1 MISRVTKGGLT
12 LAAIA
17 AICTT
22 LVAATYRL
30 TSERIAANEQAW
42 LEQSLAPAL
51 GGVDYE
57 GSITESRLVL
67 EPPHGLPG
75 NDAAIIY
82 RAYSG
87 GAPVAALFVVTAR
100 GGYAGPIRI
109 LVGVGVDGTVTG
121 VRILEHRET
130 PGLGDG
136 IEAIP
141 LRLGPAIRRP
151 FARRPARRRLAAARR
166 RRRVR
171 SAHRRVS
178 DAARGPQGGPRDV
191 VILRRSPAGDLR
203 HAGNGGDTMTSGQLA
218 ERMQAGLW
226 RENPG
231 LVQLLGL
238 CPLLAVTSTFVNGL
252 GLGIATLVVLTCSNV
267 LVSATRRWILAEIR
281 MPIYVL
287 IIASLVTCTEL
298 IFKAWFPALD
308 RSLGIFIPLI
318 VTNCAI
324 VARAEVFASRNGVVS
339 SLLDGLGMGAGF
351 ALLLM
356 AIGFFREL
364 VGQGSIFSEFDMLL
378 GGEPLAGLVLAD
390 GGWLLAVLPPGAFF
404 SLALAVALKNYLDG
418 KREAAHNT

>member
-1 MISRVTKGGLT
+1 MS
-12 LAAIA
+12 
-17 AICTT
+17 
-22 LVAATYRL
+22 
-30 TSERIAANEQAW
+30 
-42 LEQSLAPAL
+42 
-51 GGVDYE
+51 
-57 GSITESRLVL
+57 
-67 EPPHGLPG
+67 
-75 NDAAIIY
+75 
-82 RAYSG
+82 
-87 GAPVAALFVVTAR
+87 
-100 GGYAGPIRI
+100 
-109 LVGVGVDGTVTG
+109 
-121 VRILEHRET
+121 
-130 PGLGDG
+130 
-136 IEAIP
+136 
-141 LRLGPAIRRP
+141 
-151 FARRPARRRLAAARR
+151 
-166 RRRVR
+166 
-171 SAHRRVS
+171 
-178 DAARGPQGGPRDV
+178 
-191 VILRRSPAGDLR
+191 
-203 HAGNGGDTMTSGQLA
+203 SGQLA
-218 ERMQAGLW
+218 DRMQAGLW

-281 MPIYVL
+281 VPIYVL

-298 IFKAWFPALD
+298 IFKAWLPALD

-339 SLLDGLGMGAGF
+339 SLFDGLGMGAGF

-364 VGQGSIFSEFDMLL
+364 VGQGSIFSEFDKLF
-378 GGEPLAGLVLAD
+378 GGGPLPGLVVLD